1 MNYSIIFG
9 GVILLLLVLY
19 YGQIYLGRFQLVG
32 EQNPL
37 KKEAD
42 GLWQIYYFHSPH
54 CGACKSIT
62 PIIAEEYE
70 PVNIIDIS
78 TDLELA
84 RKFNIR
90 ATPTVIFVENNI
102 ISNVHLG
109 SDAIPHIK
117 EFINSK

>member
-1 MNYSIIFG
+1 MNYSIVFVG
-9 GVILLLLVLY
+9 AVLLLFVLY
-19 YGQIYLGRFQLVG
+19 FGQIYLGRLKLLG
-32 EQNPL
+32 KENPL
-37 KKEAD
+37 KNSAE
-42 GLWQIYYFHSPH
+42 GSWQIYYFHSPH

-62 PIIAEEYE
+62 PIIAEEYK

-90 ATPTVIFVENNI
+90 ATPTVVFVENNI

-109 SDAIPHIK
+109 SDAISHIK
-117 EFINSK
+117 KFIGNK